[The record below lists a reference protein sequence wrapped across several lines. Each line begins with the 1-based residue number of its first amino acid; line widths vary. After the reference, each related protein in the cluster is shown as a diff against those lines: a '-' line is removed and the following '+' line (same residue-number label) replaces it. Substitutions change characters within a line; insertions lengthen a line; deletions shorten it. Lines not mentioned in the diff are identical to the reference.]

1 MTFIQEAFDSAQ
13 RYLVERNPD
22 DLKEAIR
29 VLQNEIDT
37 PTLQEPTIL
46 VKHPVAHIDM
56 LVRTKNSVK
65 LSGEEYTFQDRRVPL
80 EEDKLIRLVAS
91 DQPEASVLILRV
103 VMFNAETRD
112 IILAPVS

>member
-37 PTLQEPTIL
+37 PTLQEPTLL
-46 VKHPVAHIDM
+46 VRHPVAHIDM

-65 LSGEEYTFQDRRVPL
+65 LSSDEYNHREFLAPL

-103 VMFNAETRD
+103 VMFNKDTRD
-112 IILAPVS
+112 LILAPVS